1 MDVYLFIN
9 VLNANIS
16 LRKYMQSWFTA
27 KVFWGKICESV
38 KKAYEYGAICLFYTL
53 FSYLCSA

>member
-1 MDVYLFIN
+1 MQIFRY
-9 VLNANIS
+9 ANIC
-16 LRKYMQSWFTA
+16 
-27 KVFWGKICESV
+27 KVGLLPKFFGKKICESV